1 MANFLKPKLSTKWA
15 KNESL
20 EVRHMV
26 RFKGTE
32 NYNPYFIQVDGSVIF
47 IFSGR
52 IINFRDKLSAISI
65 FPTLELKL
73 LKLTLELNDERRE
86 WKDPLQI
93 LAIMTKSSRRP
104 NNNQHGWRC
113 ILRRKSHWD
122 RLQGSAKDGRRRG
135 LKRTHFHGTKS
146 RK

>member
-1 MANFLKPKLSTKWA
+1 M
-15 KNESL
+15 
-20 EVRHMV
+20 
-26 RFKGTE
+26 
-32 NYNPYFIQVDGSVIF
+32 SVIWYVSKARIITTPISNGF
-47 IFSGR
+47 VISFFSGR
-52 IINFRDKLSAISI
+52 IINFRDKHHVISI

>member
-26 RFKGTE
+26 RFKGTD
-32 NYNPYFIQVDGSVIF
+32 NYNPNIKWFRNFLS
-47 IFSGR
+47 SGR

>member
-1 MANFLKPKLSTKWA
+1 MGKKRVFRSPSYVTI
-15 KNESL
+15 S
-20 EVRHMV
+20 
-26 RFKGTE
+26 KGRIITTPIS
-32 NYNPYFIQVDGSVIF
+32 NGFVISF
-47 IFSGR
+47 FSGR
-52 IINFRDKLSAISI
+52 IINFRDKHHVISI

-73 LKLTLELNDERRE
+73 LKLTSELNDERRE